1 MNVYFLVEG
10 RRTEKKIY
18 PKWLSHLVPEL
29 TKVDFFDEVKE
40 FNYKLFSGFGF
51 PHLLHKHLRS
61 SVEEV
66 NESGNYD
73 YFVLCLDADESSV
86 SEMIGEVN
94 SFMLQEG
101 IALIEKTKLV
111 IIVQNKTI
119 ESWLLGNPR
128 IYKRNPRRSEIL
140 NRLITFYNV
149 STHDP
154 ELMLKAADF
163 EGSIGDF
170 HFLYLREYLVERNI
184 SYTKERPREV
194 TEEYYLN
201 QLIKRNSDTSHLA
214 SFKFFL
220 EFCKDLRKQILEKKA
235 IIQ

>member
-29 TKVDFFDEVKE
+29 TKVDFFEDVKE

-73 YFVLCLDADESSV
+73 YFVICLDADESSV
-86 SEMIGEVN
+86 TDMIDEVN
-94 SFMLQEG
+94 SFMNQEG
-101 IALIEKTKLV
+101 ITLIKKTKLV
-111 IIVQNKTI
+111 IIVQNRTI

-128 IYKRNPRRSEIL
+128 IYKRNPTKSTIL
-140 NRLITFYNV
+140 KELIAFYNV
-149 STHDP
+149 ATHDP
-154 ELMLKAADF
+154 ELMLKEEDF
-163 EGSIGDF
+163 EGSIGDY
-170 HFLYLREYLVERNI
+170 HFLYLREYLLERNI
-184 SYTKERPREV
+184 SYSKEYPREV

-201 QLIKRNSDTSHLA
+201 ELIKRNTSTSHLA
-214 SFKFFL
+214 SFKYFL
-220 EFCKDLRKQILEKKA
+220 DFCKDLRRQILDKKA
-235 IIQ
+235 IA

>member
-29 TKVDFFDEVKE
+29 TKVDFFDDVKE

-66 NESGNYD
+66 NEAGNYD
-73 YFVLCLDADESSV
+73 YFVICLDADESSV
-86 SEMIGEVN
+86 EDMINEVN
-94 SFMLQEG
+94 NFMQQEE

-128 IYKRNPRRSEIL
+128 IFKRNPRNSQVL
-140 NRLITFYNV
+140 NQLVAFYNV

-154 ELMLKAADF
+154 ELMLKEKDF
-163 EGSIGDF
+163 DGSIGDF
-170 HFLYLREYLVERNI
+170 HFLYLREYLLERNI
-184 SYTKERPREV
+184 SYTKEYPREV

-201 QLIKRNSDTSHLA
+201 ELIKRNSDTSHIA
-214 SFKFFL
+214 SFRVFL
-220 EFCKDLRKQILEKKA
+220 EFCQDLRKQILAQKSMA
-235 IIQ
+235 

>member
-18 PKWLSHLVPEL
+18 PKWLSHLIPEL

-51 PHLLHKHLRS
+51 PHLLHKHLKS

-73 YFVLCLDADESSV
+73 YFVICLDADEASV
-86 SEMIGEVN
+86 HEVISEVKN
-94 SFMLQEG
+94 FMKKEN
-101 IALIEKTKLV
+101 ISLIEKTKLV

-119 ESWLLGNPR
+119 ESWLLGNPK
-128 IYKRNPRRSEIL
+128 IYKRNPTKSKYL
-140 NRLITFYNV
+140 KQLLVFYNV
-149 STHDP
+149 SLNDP
-154 ELMLKAADF
+154 ELMLKESEF

-170 HFLYLREYLVERNI
+170 HFMYLREYLLERNI
-184 SYTKERPREV
+184 AYTKEHPREV
-194 TEEYYLN
+194 TQEYYLKE
-201 QLIKRNSDTSHLA
+201 LIRRNADTSHLS
-214 SFKFFL
+214 SFRFFL
-220 EFCKDLRKQILEKKA
+220 DFCQSLRKQILEMKA
-235 IIQ
+235 IA

>member
-29 TKVDFFDEVKE
+29 TKIDFFDDVKE

-73 YFVLCLDADESSV
+73 YFVICLDADESSV
-86 SEMIGEVN
+86 VDRIDEVN
-94 SFMLQEG
+94 NFMGQEG
-101 IALIEKTKLV
+101 IVLIDKTKFV
-111 IIVQNKTI
+111 IIVQNRTI

-128 IYKRNPRRSEIL
+128 IYKRNPTRSKIL
-140 NRLITFYNV
+140 KQLITYYNV

-154 ELMLKAADF
+154 ELMIEEEDF

-170 HFLYLREYLVERNI
+170 HFLYLREYLLERNI
-184 SYTKERPREV
+184 SYTKEHPREV
-194 TEEYYLN
+194 TEKYFLN
-201 QLIKRNSDTSHLA
+201 KLIERNSDTSHLA
-214 SFKFFL
+214 SFEFFL
-220 EFCKDLRKQILEKKA
+220 EFCKDLRKQILERKA
-235 IIQ
+235 IH

>member
-18 PKWLSHLVPEL
+18 PKWLSHLIPEL
-29 TKVDFFDEVKE
+29 TKVDFFDDVKE

-73 YFVLCLDADESSV
+73 YFVICLDADESSV
-86 SEMIGEVN
+86 GEMIDEVN
-94 SFMLQEG
+94 NFMEEEG

-119 ESWLLGNPR
+119 ESWLLGNQR
-128 IYKRNPRRSEIL
+128 IYKRNPTKSDTL
-140 NRLITFYNV
+140 TQLIAFYNV
-149 STHDP
+149 STDDP
-154 ELMLKAADF
+154 ELMLKEDDF
-163 EGSIGDF
+163 EGSVGDF
-170 HFLYLREYLVERNI
+170 HFLYLREYLRERNI
-184 SYTKERPREV
+184 SYTKEYPREV
-194 TEEYYLN
+194 TQEYYLN
-201 QLIKRNSDTSHLA
+201 ELIKRNTSTSHLA
-214 SFKFFL
+214 SFKYFL
-220 EFCKDLRKQILEKKA
+220 DFCKDLRQQILQKKGIA
-235 IIQ
+235 